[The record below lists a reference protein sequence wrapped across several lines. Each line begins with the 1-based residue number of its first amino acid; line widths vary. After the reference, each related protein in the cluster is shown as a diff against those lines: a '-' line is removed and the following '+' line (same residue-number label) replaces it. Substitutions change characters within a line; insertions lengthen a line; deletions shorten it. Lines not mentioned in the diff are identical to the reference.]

1 MENSENQTLN
11 KSSDEYKALQKTL
24 PQHKKNSLLKV
35 NQQSGTKSK
44 RKKKNIKSLKY
55 FVGAL

>member
-24 PQHKKNSLLKV
+24 QQHKKNSSLKV

-44 RKKKNIKSLKY
+44 RKKKH
-55 FVGAL
+55 

>member
-11 KSSDEYKALQKTL
+11 KSSDENKALQKTL

-44 RKKKNIKSLKY
+44 RKKKTLK
-55 FVGAL
+55 A

>member
-44 RKKKNIKSLKY
+44 RKKNIKSLKY